1 MVGKVYF
8 KKIAMIPI
16 YKKISMYWYSEVF
29 FPSQNATPLIL

>member
-16 YKKISMYWYSEVF
+16 YKKISMYWYFEVF